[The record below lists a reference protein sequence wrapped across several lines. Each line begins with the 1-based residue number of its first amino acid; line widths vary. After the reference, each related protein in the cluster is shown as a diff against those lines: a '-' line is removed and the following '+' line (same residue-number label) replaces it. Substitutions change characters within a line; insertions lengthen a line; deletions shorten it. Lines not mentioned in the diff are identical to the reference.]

1 MTDNIRVLIVDD
13 EEEVCISLSK
23 LLETKGF
30 SVIYSFD
37 TVQLASII
45 ERNQIEV
52 VLLDVNMPEKDGI
65 NVLQEI
71 HLHFPLMPV
80 IMISGFASVN
90 NVLKTMRL
98 GAINFYEKP
107 IDIPSLVNEI
117 NTLIAA
123 KRKKHSF
130 VAEKNVITRNKE
142 VIHLLDLVN
151 KYAAT
156 DAPVVIMGETGT
168 GKEVFADLFHR
179 LSRRSSKPFIKI
191 NCAAIPD
198 TLLESELFGYEKG
211 AFTGALDQKK
221 GKLELAN
228 QGTVFLDEIGDMSLN
243 TQAKILRVLEEKQ
256 FMRVGGLKNI
266 QIDCRIIAAT
276 NKNLKNL
283 IEKKGFREDLF
294 YRLSVITLE
303 LPPLRERREDII
315 PLAQYFTKVFSDM
328 YGKNIENLSDAVVEE
343 MLRHDWPGN
352 IRELRNFVERA
363 VIFTDSDTL
372 EIDNC
377 ATLYSKRV
385 DAENRQVN
393 PRRLS
398 REVIREALLQSDWNK
413 IKAAQLLGISRTT
426 LYNKIEEYSIEP

>member
-1 MTDNIRVLIVDD
+1 
-13 EEEVCISLSK
+13 
-23 LLETKGF
+23 
-30 SVIYSFD
+30 
-37 TVQLASII
+37 
-45 ERNQIEV
+45 
-52 VLLDVNMPEKDGI
+52 
-65 NVLQEI
+65 
-71 HLHFPLMPV
+71 
-80 IMISGFASVN
+80 
-90 NVLKTMRL
+90 
-98 GAINFYEKP
+98 
-107 IDIPSLVNEI
+107 
-117 NTLIAA
+117 
-123 KRKKHSF
+123 
-130 VAEKNVITRNKE
+130 
-142 VIHLLDLVN
+142 
-151 KYAAT
+151 
-156 DAPVVIMGETGT
+156 MGETGT

-179 LSRRSSKPFIKI
+179 LSRRSAKPFIKI

-211 AFTGALDQKK
+211 AFTGAMDQKK

-283 IEKKGFREDLF
+283 IERKDFREDLF

-328 YGKNIENLSDAVVEE
+328 YGKNIENLSDAVVAG

-385 DAENRQVN
+385 DFENKQVN

>member
-1 MTDNIRVLIVDD
+1 M
-13 EEEVCISLSK
+13 
-23 LLETKGF
+23 
-30 SVIYSFD
+30 
-37 TVQLASII
+37 
-45 ERNQIEV
+45 
-52 VLLDVNMPEKDGI
+52 
-65 NVLQEI
+65 
-71 HLHFPLMPV
+71 
-80 IMISGFASVN
+80 
-90 NVLKTMRL
+90 
-98 GAINFYEKP
+98 
-107 IDIPSLVNEI
+107 
-117 NTLIAA
+117 
-123 KRKKHSF
+123 
-130 VAEKNVITRNKE
+130 AEKNVITRNKE

-151 KYAAT
+151 KYAVT

-179 LSRRSSKPFIKI
+179 LSRRSAKPFIKI

-211 AFTGALDQKK
+211 AFTGAMDQKK

-276 NKNLKNL
+276 NKNLKNM
-283 IEKKGFREDLF
+283 IEKKEFREDLF

-315 PLAQYFTKVFSDM
+315 PLAQYFIKVFSDM
-328 YGKNIENLSDAVVEE
+328 YGKNIKNISDAVVEG

-385 DAENRQVN
+385 DFENKQVN